1 MRLVDVVEV
10 APTLL
15 SEKTFV
21 RIYLCLLYRAR
32 EQIVLEN
39 DAYREQIEEKNPKIM
54 PTQKIK
60 S

>member
-21 RIYLCLLYRAR
+21 RIYLYRAR

>member
-1 MRLVDVVEV
+1 MRLVDVVGV

-21 RIYLCLLYRAR
+21 RIYLYRAR